1 MFNEIKIALSVAL
14 VLGTVSGAIAA
25 DKHPAHRQRAA
36 VERQVPPSPL
46 GADASASQVPGSGRL
61 GETGAI
67 LIQDRDFSASFN
79 NGYCGG
85 KC

>member
-1 MFNEIKIALSVAL
+1 MSKEIKITLSVAL
-14 VLGTVSGAIAA
+14 VLSTVSGAIAA
-25 DKHPAHRQRAA
+25 DKHAAHRQRAA
-36 VERQVPPSPL
+36 VERQVPPSAL
-46 GADASASQVPGSGRL
+46 AAGASASQIPGSGRL

-79 NGYCGG
+79 SGYCGG